1 MPPRAVARRFECLE
15 TTRKRS
21 VSSDFA
27 SRSTVSLCGSLSV
40 SSSRGGRAHPRNRPL
55 ALERRHRR
63 PNRAVPVGCGAGD
76 TGSASRAARTA
87 RAPLPARRHPFSL
100 AAPPSA
106 DATSLRSRLLPLSA
120 AGRPSG
126 HLVECSPLAR
136 ARGAAL
142 LSCRPVSPRARVASL
157 GEQSVRAVREGA
169 ACGFG
174 VRIERAV
181 PALVSTQQDTHSC
194 DIAEA
199 APLPSRMRAGRRDQ
213 SVIMQCWSGNS
224 TDASGPYVQRAT
236 ALTARAS

>member
-1 MPPRAVARRFECLE
+1 MICVVRFRVPIDRLPVRLSQRVVERRQP
-15 TTRKRS
+15 S
-21 VSSDFA
+21 A
-27 SRSTVSLCGSLSV
+27 Y
-40 SSSRGGRAHPRNRPL
+40 PRNRPL

-63 PNRAVPVGCGAGD
+63 RDRAVPVGCGAGD

-106 DATSLRSRLLPLSA
+106 AATSLRSRLLPFSA

-181 PALVSTQQDTHSC
+181 PALVSTRQDTHSC
-194 DIAEA
+194 NLSEA
-199 APLPSRMRAGRRDQ
+199 APLPSRMRAGRRR
-213 SVIMQCWSGNS
+213 SVISVLVGKQYRRVRTVCAEGDRSH
-224 TDASGPYVQRAT
+224 RARVVT
-236 ALTARAS
+236 CRAG